1 MLALSIVNVIT
12 MILIR
17 SKLWLGSNP
26 DNRVTFIK
34 KCWCVLPSIPG
45 THISPHLSLMQVH
58 RNQLPIAAY
67 RNEIINTLE
76 TSQILVLSGETGW

>member
-1 MLALSIVNVIT
+1 MFVIIYFIDRFLSRF
-12 MILIR
+12 L
-17 SKLWLGSNP
+17 
-26 DNRVTFIK
+26 
-34 KCWCVLPSIPG
+34 
-45 THISPHLSLMQVH
+45 QAH